1 MQKKTHKTERILGRR
16 LAQEMNR
23 EDILKITGGEDPCT
37 ATQTF
42 TFPPDRDCL

>member
-1 MQKKTHKTERILGRR
+1 MKNNIQTERILGRR
-16 LAQEMNR
+16 LAREIPR
-23 EDILKITGGEDPCT
+23 EDIKKITGGADPCT